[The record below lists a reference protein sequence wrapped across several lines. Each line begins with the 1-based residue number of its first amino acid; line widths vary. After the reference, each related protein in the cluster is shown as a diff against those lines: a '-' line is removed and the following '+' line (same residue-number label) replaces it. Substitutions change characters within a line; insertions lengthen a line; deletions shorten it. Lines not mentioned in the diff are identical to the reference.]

1 MHCVREDRSVQLW
14 VGLSLLSI
22 ESRGRRYV
30 FMCKPYADNEAEI
43 SRKQQKGK
51 RKEYK
56 CTAAESHQN
65 KGREQEEK
73 RSRNSKTVHKQL
85 AQWQ

>member
-56 CTAAESHQN
+56 CTTAESHQN
-65 KGREQEEK
+65 KGKRARGKKEQK
-73 RSRNSKTVHKQL
+73 LKNSP
-85 AQWQ
+85 